1 MKKKESLVK
10 TFDII
15 DKLVLEK
22 KFKNKDANEL
32 NSDMGSTAIIVLIFK
47 NIKNNKRYLIS
58 ANVGD
63 SKAFLMNIDGIEQI
77 KEDDNCQNK
86 VEVKWIKAS
95 GGMILQKRV
104 FGVLMITRSIGDNK
118 IKIIME

>member
-1 MKKKESLVK
+1 M
-10 TFDII
+10 
-15 DKLVLEK
+15 VLEK